1 MVKGLNND
9 AAAIKM
15 ADNPADLQA
24 VILNEIIIISALFS
38 LLTTYIIVML
48 LKCGLCS
55 GFIKKKKKKNL
66 DKGHRWETVLFIMR
80 EVADFF

>member
-24 VILNEIIIISALFS
+24 VILNEIIIISALFFS
-38 LLTTYIIVML
+38 
-48 LKCGLCS
+48 
-55 GFIKKKKKKNL
+55 FNNL
-66 DKGHRWETVLFIMR
+66 HYCH
-80 EVADFF
+80 AA